1 MPTKNNSNYVQNKE
15 GYYYKHI
22 NGNKIKRITK
32 KEYFSKISNNPKNL
46 NRLKKSLYP
55 TQGRDYILLKYPKTF
70 PTDIRN
76 KYVPADYEIANII
89 KALWK
94 QKIITLGWDAGF
106 SNKKH
111 DYPGFITMA
120 HRTTDMKD
128 VIPILKKLFGP
139 RRIKIFDYI
148 MKPDEK
154 PKPGKNT
161 RNRNDKDA
169 KKYAKLIRIKIISNF
184 VSIGFNNSLIPW
196 MSKKLKI
203 KIPKVENSLPGSRI
217 IHTPFYKIV
226 K

>member
-1 MPTKNNSNYVQNKE
+1 
-15 GYYYKHI
+15 
-22 NGNKIKRITK
+22 
-32 KEYFSKISNNPKNL
+32 
-46 NRLKKSLYP
+46 
-55 TQGRDYILLKYPKTF
+55 
-70 PTDIRN
+70 
-76 KYVPADYEIANII
+76 
-89 KALWK
+89 
-94 QKIITLGWDAGF
+94 
-106 SNKKH
+106 
-111 DYPGFITMA
+111 MA

-148 MKPDEK
+148 MKPDEN

-184 VSIGFNNSLIPW
+184 VSIRFNNSLIPW
-196 MSKKLKI
+196 MSKKLKV